1 MEVFSNLLFELLDLL
16 ITIPIVL
23 VALTFHEA
31 SHGFIAYKLG
41 DPTAKYMGRLTLNP
55 LKHLD
60 PIGTLCMI
68 LCHFGWAKPVPVDM
82 RQFKNP
88 KRGMAICALAGPLS
102 NLLLGFLG
110 TLIFCILALIFPN
123 ILNNYYLSYFLSSF
137 AILNIYLAIFNLI
150 PLPPFDGSRI
160 LTAFL
165 SDKYYIKLMQNE
177 RKIALGFF
185 IVLLVDSRFLGGYIS
200 GALANIVYW
209 IFNNF
214 ISFIYLFLWGKN
226 GRTVNV

>member
-1 MEVFSNLLFELLDLL
+1 MGLLSELLNEIIDLI

-23 VALTFHEA
+23 VALTFHEV
-31 SHGFIAYKLG
+31 SHGFVAYKLG
-41 DPTAKYMGRLTLNP
+41 DPTAKRMGRLTLNP

-60 PIGTLCMI
+60 IVGTLCMI

-88 KRGMAICALAGPLS
+88 KRDMALCAIAGPLS

-110 TLIFCILALIFPN
+110 TFIFCLLASTFPIILE
-123 ILNNYYLSYFLSSF
+123 NYYVNYFLSSF

-150 PLPPFDGSRI
+150 PVPPFDGSRI

-165 SDKYYIKLMQNE
+165 PDKYYIRLLQNE

-185 IVLLVDSRFLGGYIS
+185 LVLLLDSYILNGYLTS
-200 GALANIVYW
+200 GLSNIVWW
-209 IFNNF
+209 IFYNF
-214 ISFIYLFLWGKN
+214 ISLFNLIL
-226 GRTVNV
+226 

>member
-1 MEVFSNLLFELLDLL
+1 MGLITDLLLELLDLI

-23 VALTFHEA
+23 VALTFHEF
-31 SHGFIAYKLG
+31 SHGYIAYKLG
-41 DPTAKYMGRLTLNP
+41 DPTAKNMGRLTLNP

-68 LCHFGWAKPVPVDM
+68 LCRFGWAKPVPVDM

-88 KRGMAICALAGPLS
+88 KRDMAICAFAGPLS
-102 NLLLGFLG
+102 NLVLGFLG
-110 TLIFCILALIFPN
+110 TLILCLLSLIFPN
-123 ILNNYYLSYFLSSF
+123 ISNNYYLSYFLSSF
-137 AILNIYLAIFNLI
+137 AILNIYLAVFNLI

-165 SDKYYIKLMQNE
+165 PDKYYIKLMQNE

-185 IVLLVDSRFLGGYIS
+185 LVLLVDSRFLGGYIS
-200 GALANIVYW
+200 EALASIVYR
-209 IFNNF
+209 IFYSF
-214 ISFIYLFLWGKN
+214 ISFIYLFL
-226 GRTVNV
+226 

>member
-1 MEVFSNLLFELLDLL
+1 MGLFSDLLFELLDLV
-16 ITIPIVL
+16 ISIPIVL
-23 VALTFHEA
+23 VALTFHEF
-31 SHGFIAYKLG
+31 SHGFVAYKLG

-60 PIGTLCMI
+60 PVGTICMI

-102 NLLLGFLG
+102 NLFLGFLG
-110 TLIFCILALIFPN
+110 AFVYWLLLLIFPN
-123 ILNNYYLSYFLSSF
+123 IVYHAYLIYFLSLF
-137 AILNIYLAIFNLI
+137 PVLNIYLAIFNLI
-150 PLPPFDGSRI
+150 PLPPFDGSRV

-165 SDKYYIKLMQNE
+165 PDKYYIRLLQNE

-185 IVLLVDSRFLGGYIS
+185 LVLLIDSRFLGGYIS
-200 GALANIVYW
+200 GALSDIVYW
-209 IFNNF
+209 IFGSF
-214 ISFIYLFLWGKN
+214 ISLFNLFL
-226 GRTVNV
+226 

>member
-1 MEVFSNLLFELLDLL
+1 MELLNDLLFELLD
-16 ITIPIVL
+16 IIVTIPVVL
-23 VALTFHEA
+23 VALTFHEF
-31 SHGFIAYKLG
+31 SHGYIAYKLG

-60 PIGTLCMI
+60 PIGTICMI
-68 LCHFGWAKPVPVDM
+68 LCKFGWAKPVPVDM

-88 KRGMAICALAGPLS
+88 KRDMALCAIAGPLS

-110 TLIFCILALIFPN
+110 TFIFCLLGSIFPN
-123 ILNNYYLSYFLSSF
+123 ILEYYYLSYFLSSF

-150 PLPPFDGSRI
+150 PVPPFDGSRI

-165 SDKYYIKLMQNE
+165 PDKYYIRLLQNE

-185 IVLLVDSRFLGGYIS
+185 LVLILDSYILNGYLTS
-200 GALANIVYW
+200 GLADIVYW
-209 IFNNF
+209 IFYNF
-214 ISFIYLFLWGKN
+214 ISLFYLFL
-226 GRTVNV
+226 

>member
-1 MEVFSNLLFELLDLL
+1 MDLFTELLMEILEVV

-23 VALTFHEA
+23 VALTFHEY
-31 SHGFIAYKLG
+31 SHGLIAYKLG

-60 PIGTLCMI
+60 LVGTLCMI
-68 LCHFGWAKPVPVDM
+68 VCRFGWAKPVPVDM

-88 KRGMAICALAGPLS
+88 KRGMALCAIAGPIS
-102 NLLLGFLG
+102 NLLLGFIG
-110 TLIFCILALIFPN
+110 TFIFWLLVLIFPN
-123 ILNNYYLSYFLSSF
+123 ILFNYYLRYFLSLF

-150 PLPPFDGSRI
+150 PLPPFDGSRV

-165 SDKYYIKLMQNE
+165 PDKYYIKLLQNE

-185 IVLLVDSRFLGGYIS
+185 LILVLDGYVLGGYIS
-200 GALANIVYW
+200 SGLATVVNW
-209 IFNNF
+209 IFSSF
-214 ISFIYLFLWGKN
+214 ISFFNLF
-226 GRTVNV
+226 V

>member
-1 MEVFSNLLFELLDLL
+1 MGLLNDLLFELLDIV

-23 VALTFHEA
+23 FALTFHEF

-68 LCHFGWAKPVPVDM
+68 LCRFGWAKPVPVDM

-88 KRGMAICALAGPLS
+88 KRDMAFCAIAGPLS

-110 TLIFCILALIFPN
+110 TLIYCLLAFIFPN
-123 ILNNYYLSYFLSSF
+123 ILNNYYLTYFLSSF

-165 SDKYYIKLMQNE
+165 PDKYYIRLMQNE

-200 GALANIVYW
+200 GALSNIVNW
-209 IFNNF
+209 IFNIF
-214 ISFIYLFLWGKN
+214 ISFIYLFL
-226 GRTVNV
+226 